1 MKQEKIQAVREVAK
15 RAAVSIIDRKRLHNY
30 YDTMYKHTT
39 VFDEDEILNEMPE

>member
-1 MKQEKIQAVREVAK
+1 MRAAK

-30 YDTMYKHTT
+30 NDTMYKHTT